1 MIWPNEN
8 ALTPASL
15 ATDGD
20 QGERAKAG
28 GPCDAQD
35 TRDGVATLFLAR
47 VAMDAAQAQLD
58 RYAGVTDTPMS
69 CVVDA
74 ADLLDAAR
82 VALDGLP

>member
-1 MIWPNEN
+1 MIPPNES

-15 ATDGD
+15 ATDGN
-20 QGERAKAG
+20 QGESAKAL

-35 TRDGVATLFLAR
+35 TQDGMAALFLAR

-58 RYAGVTDTPMS
+58 RYARATDTPMP
-69 CVVDA
+69 CAVDA